1 MRSEINHR
9 FAELQEVLE
18 GRQRKLVDD
27 VQEKEEGFLTKKK
40 STRAKLDKLRSTLA
54 AHANSVNTMLVSAP
68 DKPLLATLPKL
79 KSRLKDLESQKALSP
94 DDDPKVTVG
103 EVCFDEKVIKGL
115 KKTLEITGELRLRD
129 SPMEL
134 VCA

>member
-1 MRSEINHR
+1 MRTEVNCR
-9 FAELQEVLE
+9 FAELQEALE
-18 GRQRKLVDD
+18 GRQRKLLDD
-27 VQEKEEGFLTKKK
+27 VQEKEEGFLTEKKC
-40 STRAKLDKLRSTLA
+40 TRAKLDNLRSTLA
-54 AHANSVNTMLVSAP
+54 AHANSVDTMLVSAP
-68 DKPLLATLPKL
+68 DKALLATLSKL

-115 KKTLEITGELRLRD
+115 KKTLEITGELRD